1 LEHNRMMNDI
11 SGSPDSQQLCSGF
24 GQYHSPNNKKD
35 PREYQSAT
43 INDILAMLPN
53 PISVAK
59 GNAQWVIFSTLPS
72 RIHAEQRAQG
82 RFYALWADIDDTQGK
97 TFSDSVSRAGE
108 ALLDFIAYTSRSA
121 TEANQKMRII
131 VPLAGSVSGEQFV
144 IMQKILNDKLIV
156 AGIIP
161 DRATERAGQVC
172 YLPNRGEY
180 YRYHVEKHAGPMAC
194 EAWDEDAAQEKERTK
209 AAQRASQEAREQA
222 RIKAAQRMASGCKS
236 SIDAFNA
243 EYPLLMMFDTYG
255 YIGRG
260 NRWLSPNSVSGSP
273 GVTLSA
279 DGRKWLSTH
288 GSDAGIGRPTSNGTM
303 GDAFDL
309 FTYYQHGGNRN
320 AAIMAARDMFII
332 DGETINP
339 VNQRDCMQRQNLED
353 TPDTSAQ
360 AIGLSRS
367 GTWPT
372 LTPLENAAPARLP
385 IEQWPP
391 VLRDYAIEASRE
403 TETPVEL
410 PALLALGCVAAA
422 IQKVLSVK
430 IKPGYVEPC
439 CLNAV
444 LVLPPATRKSAEIT
458 RAIAPIVKWE
468 AEQRLHFA
476 EAIKR
481 AESLLATHKARVQ
494 ELRKRAI
501 KERSSDKAIE
511 LAAELAALE
520 ASEPTVPVSPRL
532 FTSDVTT
539 EHLATM
545 MGNHGG
551 AMAVISSEGGI
562 FETMAGRYSQQMPN
576 FDLYLQAH
584 AGDPVRVDRGSK
596 APIILD
602 NPRLTMALTIQPDV
616 LTAMGTKAGFKGR
629 GLLGRVLFCLPP
641 STLGHRT
648 GNTLRMSYHVQ
659 EAYNN
664 MIGEL
669 IDVAHTNEPYT
680 LELSTE
686 VVAAWKTFWC
696 EVETKLADGGQ
707 FEHCRD
713 WAGKLPGAV
722 GRIAALFHS
731 ACHPD
736 QLATKKIELC
746 DMHAAI
752 STGWVLAEHA
762 LAAFGFMG
770 ADPAVED
777 AKLVLKWV
785 LRRRLMLFTA
795 RDVQHNYGSRFAKAD
810 DVLPALG
817 VLEERGYIR
826 QRYRELSAKGGRSTS
841 DYEVNPIILN

>member
-1 LEHNRMMNDI
+1 MNEDTKC
-11 SGSPDSQQLCSGF
+11 GADSQDDLSERLAMNLPDQIKNGRHFLLWKFKQVPGEKKPRKVPHYINGIQRNGTQGAPEDRAHLAPF
-24 GQYHSPNNKKD
+24 GEALQALETGSYD
-35 PREYQSAT
+35 GLG
-43 INDILAMLPN
+43 IAMLPDVGLVGVDLDNCFHDGVLN
-53 PISVAK
+53 PEVAPLVDGTYRELSPSGK
-59 GNAQWVIFSTLPS
+59 GVRAFYLGEYQDRKHLDKGVEIFCKKGFLTLTGDRLTVDDVIPLPIAVRS
-72 RIHAEQRAQG
+72 KLDALFASQRAKSARTEQPLDG
-82 RFYALWADIDDTQGK
+82 KDDPVVQ
-97 TFSDSVSRAGE
+97 R
-108 ALLDFIAYTSRSA
+108 
-121 TEANQKMRII
+121 
-131 VPLAGSVSGEQFV
+131 LA
-144 IMQKILNDKLIV
+144 
-156 AGIIP
+156 
-161 DRATERAGQVC
+161 ERGMIRK
-172 YLPNRGEY
+172 NFG
-180 YRYHVEKHAGPMAC
+180 
-194 EAWDEDAAQEKERTK
+194 
-209 AAQRASQEAREQA
+209 
-222 RIKAAQRMASGCKS
+222 
-236 SIDAFNA
+236 
-243 EYPLLMMFDTYG
+243 
-255 YIGRG
+255 
-260 NRWLSPNSVSGSP
+260 
-273 GVTLSA
+273 
-279 DGRKWLSTH
+279 DGRI
-288 GSDAGIGRPTSNGTM
+288 GIQCPFGEEHTTGD
-303 GDAFDL
+303 GDADAVYFL
-309 FTYYQHGGNRN
+309 AHTNGYELGNFNCLHAHCAERSQ
-320 AAIMAARDMFII
+320 DEFY
-332 DGETINP
+332 
-339 VNQRDCMQRQNLED
+339 
-353 TPDTSAQ
+353 Q

-372 LTPLENAAPARLP
+372 LAPFENAAPARLP

-391 VLRDYAIEASRE
+391 VLRNYAIEASQE

-410 PALLALGCVAAA
+410 PALLAIGCVAAA
-422 IQKVLSVK
+422 IQKVLTVK

-439 CLNAV
+439 CINVV

-476 EAIKR
+476 DAIKR

-520 ASEPTVPVSPRL
+520 ASEPTIPVSPRL

-596 APIILD
+596 APIVLD
-602 NPRLTMALTIQPDV
+602 NPRLTMVLTVQPDV

-629 GLLGRVLFCLPP
+629 GLLGRVQFCLPP

-648 GNTLRMSYHVQ
+648 GATPRMSYHVQ
-659 EAYNN
+659 EAYNDV
-664 MIGEL
+664 IGEL

-686 VVAAWKTFWC
+686 AAAAWMAFWR
-696 EVETKLADGGQ
+696 EVETKLADGEQ

-731 ACHPD
+731 ARHPD

-762 LAAFGFMG
+762 LAAFGCMG

-777 AKLVLKWV
+777 AKLVLKWI
-785 LRRRLMLFTA
+785 LRHRLMLFTV

-817 VLEERGYIR
+817 VLEDRGYIR
-826 QRYRELSAKGGRSTS
+826 QRHRGPGAKGGRPTVA
-841 DYEVNPIILN
+841 YEVNPIIFN